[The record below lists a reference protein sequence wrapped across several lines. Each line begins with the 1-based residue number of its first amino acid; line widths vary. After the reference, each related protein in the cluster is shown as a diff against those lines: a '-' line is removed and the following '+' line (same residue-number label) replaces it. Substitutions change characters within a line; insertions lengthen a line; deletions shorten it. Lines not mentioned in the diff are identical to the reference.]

1 VTNKILMM
9 KKSKLISACAFS
21 ALTFGLSSCD
31 QPKPEMKSADF
42 NYMDTTIDPSVD
54 FYQYANGQWLKDN
67 PVPESESR
75 WGSFNE
81 VSDRNNDIIRTM
93 LNEASAKTDHPKGSA
108 KQLIGD
114 YYAAVMDSTGR
125 DAAGIKPMLPVWN
138 ELMNVDKAGLATLI
152 AKHHKNGIGSMF
164 SSYVYQDLKNNE
176 KMVVYTGQTGQGL
189 PDKDYYFKE
198 DEKSIETRAE
208 YVKHVAKMHELIG
221 ESPEKAA
228 ATANKIMAIETR
240 LAGVSMNRLERRD
253 IQASYNKMSYADFKA
268 TCSNFDW
275 DTYFNAI
282 GLPALDTIIVSQP
295 AYFVGLNSALTELSM
310 DDWKTYLGW
319 GMLNTLAS
327 KLSTDLETQD
337 FNFYS
342 AYLRGAK
349 EMKPRWKRAVN
360 GMNSKMGDAL
370 GKAFVEENFSPESKA
385 RVNTMVDNLGAA
397 LKERLAGL
405 TWMSEETKEQAYA
418 KLASFTRKLGY
429 PDTWK
434 DLSALEIS
442 RASFL
447 ENWMAVNRFEF
458 AENIGKFGQPIDKT
472 EWGMPAHIV
481 NAYYNPTWNEIV
493 FPAGIMQPPFFDPN
507 AEDAVNYARMGAVI
521 GHEMIHGFDDQGAQF
536 DSEGTFKNWWT
547 EDDKAK
553 FEAQTSALSDQYD
566 GYEVI
571 EGVNVNGK
579 LTLGENI
586 ADFGGLTVAYYA
598 YQKSLE
604 GKEKTVINGFTPE
617 QRFFISFG
625 QIWKGNA
632 TDAFLRQQVATD
644 PHSPTMFRVNGTLS
658 NMPEFFEAFDVK
670 EGSAMRNENLVTI
683 W

>member
-1 VTNKILMM
+1 M
-9 KKSKLISACAFS
+9 KNTKLIGACALS
-21 ALTFGLSSCD
+21 AIFIGMSSCE
-31 QPKPEMKSADF
+31 QPKEIKSADF
-42 NYMDTTIDPSVD
+42 NYMDQEAKPSAD
-54 FYQYANGQWLKDN
+54 FYQFANGQWLADN

-81 VSDRNNDIIRTM
+81 VSERNNAIIRKM
-93 LNEASAKTDHPKGSA
+93 LEEASATSDHKKGTA

-114 YYAAVMDSTGR
+114 YYAAVMDSSNR
-125 DAAGIKPMLPVWN
+125 DEQGIKPMLPIWN
-138 ELMNVDKAGLATLI
+138 ELMNVEKAGLAELI
-152 AKHHKNGIGSMF
+152 AKHHQNGLGSMF
-164 SSYVYQDLKNNE
+164 SSYVYQDLKDNAN
-176 KMVVYTGQTGQGL
+176 MAVYTGQTRQGL
-189 PDKDYYFKE
+189 PDKDYYFKQ
-198 DEKSIETRAE
+198 DEKSVETRAE
-208 YVKHVAKMHELIG
+208 YVKHIASMYVLIG
-221 ESPEKAA
+221 ETEENA
-228 ATANKIMAIETR
+228 ATIASTIMDIETK
-240 LAGVSMNRLERRD
+240 LADASMNRLEQRD
-253 IQASYNKMSYADFKA
+253 IQASYNKMSFDAFKA
-268 TCSNFDW
+268 TCASFDW
-275 DTYFNAI
+275 DTYFTSI
-282 GLPALDTIIVSQP
+282 GLPAFDSIIVSQP
-295 AYFVGLNSALTELSM
+295 NYFVGLESLLEDASF
-310 DDWKTYLGW
+310 DDVKTYLGW
-319 GMLNTLAS
+319 GMLNTMAG
-327 KLSTDLETQD
+327 KLNTELETQD

-342 AYLRGAK
+342 TYLRGAK
-349 EMKPRWKRAVN
+349 EMKPRWKRAVD
-360 GMNSKMGDAL
+360 GMNRKMGDAL
-370 GKAFVEENFSPESKA
+370 GKAFVEENFSAESKA

-405 TWMSEETKEQAYA
+405 SWMSDETKVQAFE

-434 DLSALEIS
+434 DLTSLEIS

-447 ENWMAVNRFEF
+447 ENWMSVNRFEF
-458 AENIGKFGQPIDKT
+458 AENINKYGKPIDKT

-547 EDDKAK
+547 PEDKAS
-553 FEAQTSALSDQYD
+553 FEAQTSQLADQYD

-571 EGVNVNGK
+571 DSVFVSGK

-604 GKEKTVINGFTPE
+604 GKTKEVINNYTPE
-617 QRFFISFG
+617 QRFFISFA

-632 TDAFLRQQVATD
+632 TDEFLRQQVVTD
-644 PHSPTMFRVNGTLS
+644 PHSPTKFRVNGTLS
-658 NMPEFFEAFDVK
+658 NMPEFFEAFDVA
-670 EGSAMRNENLVTI
+670 EGAAMRNDSLVSI